1 MHTSS
6 IQQNILEELDREL
19 AVTREVI
26 SRVPDDKF
34 DYQPHP
40 KSMKMGTLA
49 SHIVNLLK
57 FKQLFV
63 EAEGRDFLD
72 PNAPKPP
79 PSPTTTAELLSRFD
93 QFSADLRQALR
104 GSSDEALT
112 GNFRL
117 HRGEHTIMERP
128 KGAALR
134 IMGLNH
140 SIHHRGQLTVYL
152 RLLDIPVPGVY
163 GPSADAVGEYGVF

>member
-6 IQQNILEELDREL
+6 LQQNILAELDHEL
-19 AVTREVI
+19 AVTRKVLE
-26 SRVPDDKF
+26 RVPTDKF

-40 KSMKMGTLA
+40 KSMKLGQLA

-57 FKQLFV
+57 FKQVFV
-63 EAEGRDFLD
+63 ENSERDFLD

-79 PSPTTTAELLSRFD
+79 PSPTTTAELLTRFD
-93 QFSADLRQALR
+93 QFSADLRQALTA
-104 GSSDEALT
+104 SSDEKLT
-112 GNFRL
+112 ENFELR
-117 HRGEHTIMERP
+117 RGDKVLSSRP

-163 GPSADAVGEYGVF
+163 GPSADEPGGF

>member
-6 IQQNILEELDREL
+6 IQQNILAELDREL
-19 AVTREVI
+19 AVTRRVLE
-26 SRVPDDKF
+26 RVPDDKF

-40 KSMKMGTLA
+40 KSMKLGTLA

-63 EAEGRDFLD
+63 EADHRDFLD

-93 QFSADLRQALR
+93 QFSADLRGALAE
-104 GSSDEALT
+104 SSDEKLT
-112 GNFRL
+112 DSFQLR
-117 HRGEHTIMERP
+117 RGEEVLMDRP
-128 KGAALR
+128 KGAAMR

-152 RLLDIPVPGVY
+152 RLLDIPVPGIY
-163 GPSADAVGEYGVF
+163 GPSADEAAVYGVF

>member
-6 IQQNILEELDREL
+6 LQQNILAELDHEL
-19 AVTREVI
+19 AVTRKVLE
-26 SRVPDDKF
+26 RVPDDKF

-40 KSMKMGTLA
+40 KSMKLGQLA

-57 FKQLFV
+57 FKQHFL
-63 EAEGRDFLD
+63 EASQRDFLD

-79 PSPTTTAELLSRFD
+79 PSPTSSAELLARFD
-93 QFSADLRQALR
+93 QFSADLRQALTE
-104 GSSDEALT
+104 SSDEKLT
-112 GNFRL
+112 ENYQL
-117 HRGEHTIMERP
+117 SRGEQVLMSRP

-163 GPSADAVGEYGVF
+163 GPSADEMGGF

>member
-6 IQQNILEELDREL
+6 PVQNILEELDREL
-19 AVTREVI
+19 AVTRTVLE
-26 SRVPDDKF
+26 RVPDDQF
-34 DYQPHP
+34 VYQPHP

-57 FKQLFV
+57 FQQLFV
-63 EAEGRDFLD
+63 QAESRDFLD

-79 PSPTTTAELLSRFD
+79 PSPTTSAELLARFD
-93 QFSADLRQALR
+93 QFSADLRQALQA
-104 GSSDEALT
+104 SSDEDL
-112 GNFRL
+112 GGSFRL
-117 HRGEHTIMERP
+117 HRGEQTLMERP
-128 KGAALR
+128 KAAALR

-152 RLLDIPVPGVY
+152 RLLDIPLPGVY
-163 GPSADAVGEYGVF
+163 GPSADEPGGF

>member
-6 IQQNILEELDREL
+6 LQQNILAELDHEL
-19 AVTREVI
+19 AVTRKVLE
-26 SRVPDDKF
+26 RVPEDKF

-40 KSMKMGTLA
+40 KSMKLGQLA
-49 SHIVNLLK
+49 SHIVNLLM

-63 EAEGRDFLD
+63 QASERDFLD
-72 PNAPKPP
+72 QNAPKPGP
-79 PSPTTTAELLSRFD
+79 TPTTTAELLARFD
-93 QFSADLRQALR
+93 QYSASLRQALTE
-104 GSSDEALT
+104 SSDDKLT
-112 GNFRL
+112 ENFQLR
-117 HRGEHTIMERP
+117 RGEQVLMERP

-152 RLLDIPVPGVY
+152 RLLDISVPGVY
-163 GPSADAVGEYGVF
+163 GPSADEPGGF

>member
-34 DYQPHP
+34 DYQPHL

-63 EAEGRDFLD
+63 EAKGRDFLD

-93 QFSADLRQALR
+93 QFSADLRQALQA
-104 GSSDEALT
+104 SDDEKLT
-112 GNFRL
+112 TGFQLR
-117 HRGEHTIMERP
+117 RGEQVLMDRP

-152 RLLDIPVPGVY
+152 RLLDIPVPGIY
-163 GPSADAVGEYGVF
+163 GSSADEPGGF